1 MKKLMLLLVV
11 MITLGNSTFAQ
22 TKNFIDQAYFE
33 TSVQVDSLVIP
44 DRIYLSIHLKEEDSR
59 GKISV
64 EEQENKMARVLRELG
79 INLANQL
86 RLADLSSDQERYIL
100 RKKDVYKEKLFY
112 LLVYDANT
120 AGQVIQKLE
129 AVKISNIALQKTAY
143 SKLKEL
149 QLHLRVKAVEEAK
162 VKAASMLAP
171 LDQKPGKIL
180 YLADSSP
187 QPYAAYNDLLAI
199 QTGAANYSRQEV
211 YEPIAIEFSKL
222 RVSATVQVKF
232 AID

>member
-1 MKKLMLLLVV
+1 MKKNFLLFV
-11 MITLGNSTFAQ
+11 LGIVLCQPVFAQ
-22 TKNFIDQAYFE
+22 TKNFIDQPYFE

-86 RLADLSSDQERYIL
+86 RLADLSSDQERFIL
-100 RKKDVYKEKLFY
+100 RKKDVYKEKLFI
-112 LLVYDANT
+112 LLIYDANT

-129 AVKISNIALQKTAY
+129 AVGISNISLQKTAY
-143 SKLKEL
+143 SKLEEL
-149 QLHLRVKAVEEAK
+149 QLHLRVKAVEKAK
-162 VKAASMLAP
+162 ENALAMLAP
-171 LDQKPGKIL
+171 LDQKPGKVL
-180 YLADSSP
+180 YLTDNAT
-187 QPYAAYNDLLAI
+187 QPYTAYNDLLAV
-199 QTGAANYSRQEV
+199 QTTGNYFPRQEV

-222 RVSATVQVKF
+222 RVSASIQIKF
-232 AID
+232 SID